1 MTHLTYLE
9 LLQAMAE
16 LEMAAAQQHP
26 EWKVFS
32 LTYIEYPEGDPL
44 GKLLSVLSLTPL
56 VIVIAS
62 LSVFAVKRDLHTM
75 TYGAGMIANGL
86 VRVLPV

>member
-1 MTHLTYLE
+1 MLYIV
-9 LLQAMAE
+9 AMGE
-16 LEMAAAQQHP
+16 PEMEAVEQHP
-26 EWKVFS
+26 EWKIFS

-44 GKLLSVLSLTPL
+44 GKFFSVLSLAPL

-75 TYGAGMIANGL
+75 AYGAGMIANGL
-86 VRVLPV
+86 VINIIRTFFVF